1 MANGSRSGPKSG
13 PQRGPQRGSQ
23 RGPVARGLAV
33 LFEDKWLVVISKPAG
48 MLSVGYPGFRGK
60 TAQDVLAARYP
71 GRDRIACVHR
81 LDRDTSGVM
90 VYARGAE
97 AKKRM
102 MSAWSTIVTERTY
115 RCVALAPRDI
125 PPLADEGT
133 IDAPLAYNVHDVAYV
148 PRPSDARARADA
160 LHAVTRYRV
169 LARGSRADLVECE
182 LETGRKNQIRA
193 HLAYLGHPIAG
204 DEVYGRGAEPH
215 GHAANR
221 LALHARVLAFVHP
234 FTGAAL
240 RFEEPEPAFF
250 AREIGAAQSA
260 ARGAAQGAAQS
271 AARGAA
277 QGATRSSTADDISTT
292 PAKRATIDDKN
303 KKGAPRAPSK
313 ASRTN
318 RRDTIPPSHR
328 AKRKPR

>member
-204 DEVYGRGAEPH
+204 DEVYGRAASRVAEPR

-234 FTGAAL
+234 FTGEAL
-240 RFEEPEPAFF
+240 RFEEPEP
-250 AREIGAAQSA
+250 
-260 ARGAAQGAAQS
+260 
-271 AARGAA
+271 
-277 QGATRSSTADDISTT
+277 
-292 PAKRATIDDKN
+292 
-303 KKGAPRAPSK
+303 
-313 ASRTN
+313 
-318 RRDTIPPSHR
+318 
-328 AKRKPR
+328 